1 MISNKKTQE
10 ICDGKLC
17 CILNIHNL
25 VKICKKIDTQTDRQ
39 TVRHKRRIL
48 AYLEYLTLSVGNAG
62 PLDTMYLYYSYVK
75 GAILKRSLVASLK
88 NFHKG
93 KKLDSEIKANKDCYI
108 IRVYIYMCVCVC
120 VIYILYVYTYIY
132 IYIYI
137 LYLNIYIYVCI
148 YIWVCV
154 CNKD

>member
-75 GAILKRSLVASLK
+75 GAILKGSLVASLK

-108 IRVYIYMCVCVC
+108 TRVYIYMCVCVC

>member
-75 GAILKRSLVASLK
+75 GAIQKGSLVASLK

-93 KKLDSEIKANKDCYI
+93 KKLDSEIKPNKDCYI
-108 IRVYIYMCVCVC
+108 IPVYIYIYMCVCT
-120 VIYILYVYTYIY
+120 IYIICVYIY

-137 LYLNIYIYVCI
+137 YIF
-148 YIWVCV
+148 YI
-154 CNKD
+154 